1 MSDKPFRSKLFQ
13 AQPNQL
19 FLDERISKIELP
31 MPLEM
36 DTEPLDDENLAI
48 LMEEESE
55 ESEEQG
61 VLQIFVGSAES
72 EVKAEDTWN
81 IQDEDDFQLDLDSE
95 DESDEFGVGEAL
107 QITPITV
114 KTATII
120 PRKTSTLKANIT
132 QRDSPANGDNSPD
145 EWDEIDWDDVT
156 LSDILG
162 ESDEYFTQ
170 GNEEAKYGESL
181 EMWLD
186 DDIPEPTIYAKSLKK
201 PPSSQDFSFEA
212 LFTDEFNPTFDPL
225 EGFSYEKELTEE
237 EETSEDK
244 ISVDLDEEL
253 PPFQVETEW
262 WQHPF
267 LIFWIVLLGTMT
279 LFMSLLQFLDQ

>member
-1 MSDKPFRSKLFQ
+1 MADKEFRSKLFQ

-19 FLDERISKIELP
+19 FLDERVSKIELP

-36 DTEPLDDENLAI
+36 ETEALDDENLAI

-55 ESEEQG
+55 ESEEQE
-61 VLQIFVGSAES
+61 VLQIFVGSAAS
-72 EVKAEDTWN
+72 EVKPEATWN
-81 IQDEDDFQLDLDSE
+81 IQEEDDFQMDLDSE
-95 DESDEFGVGEAL
+95 EESDEFEVGETL
-107 QITPITV
+107 QITPIAVKSATV
-114 KTATII
+114 I
-120 PRKTSTLKANIT
+120 PTTTRTLKANIT
-132 QRDSPANGDNSPD
+132 QRGLEPDGENELD
-145 EWDEIDWDDVT
+145 EWEEIDWDDVT

-170 GNEEAKYGESL
+170 TKEDAKHGESL

-186 DDIPEPTIYAKSLKK
+186 DDIPEPIFSAQPLEKS
-201 PPSSQDFSFEA
+201 PSSEDFSFEA

-237 EETSEDK
+237 DDSEDK
-244 ISVDLDEEL
+244 ISVDLDDEL

-267 LIFWIVLLGTMT
+267 LIFFLVLLSTMT
-279 LFMSLLQFLDQ
+279 LFMFLLQVIKQ